1 MVPDSPQ
8 VVGEVAPH
16 ALLTAFDELFL
27 QIYVGGIYLMIGCV
41 LIKKRFSQASIS
53 PIFGLD
59 RSRRLR
65 NDVGWTSNSAV
76 TIFFSAACLLKGAR
90 FMPIDDTIWV
100 SSRAW
105 WLIDWLWSIDR
116 LCVIFSHLI
125 EPSRWRESISF
136 TSDLSLI
143 LRSCSVTQGMTVPI
157 RAYL

>member
-16 ALLTAFDELFL
+16 ALLTAFDEFFL
-27 QIYVGGIYLMIGCV
+27 QIYVWRIYLMIGCV

-53 PIFGLD
+53 PIFGHD

-76 TIFFSAACLLKGAR
+76 TSFLSTVCLLECAR
-90 FMPIDDTIWV
+90 FMPIYDAIRV

-105 WLIDWLWSIDR
+105 WLKDWLWSIDR

-125 EPSRWRESISF
+125 EPSRWRESIIF